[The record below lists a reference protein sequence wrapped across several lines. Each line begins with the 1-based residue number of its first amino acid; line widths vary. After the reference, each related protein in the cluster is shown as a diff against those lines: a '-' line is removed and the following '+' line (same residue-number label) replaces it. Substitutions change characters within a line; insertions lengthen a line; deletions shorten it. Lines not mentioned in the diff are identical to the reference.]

1 MKICVYSCRY
11 QNQKFSLVSHSFCS
25 CSTRFALMSFV
36 STRVAL
42 VLHSCPSCLTRVA
55 RVALV
60 SHSFPSY
67 RTYVVPVWHLCCKL
81 DWICELLSFIS
92 KDNFEKIFKIFFV
105 HWDNSKSS
113 HFNLRQ
119 FRTFLIFN
127 RYWKEVEQILNRYLL
142 DQKLNWALGKLKRQR
157 KFNKKKNLC
166 YKLLWE
172 TPWIYF
178 KLISKTKLRTLFDNK
193 F

>member
-1 MKICVYSCRY
+1 MKICFYSCRY
-11 QNQKFSLVSHSFCS
+11 QNQKFSLVSHSLCS

-67 RTYVVPVWHLCCKL
+67 RTYVVPVWHSCCKL

-92 KDNFEKIFKIFFV
+92 RDNFEKIFNKIFFV

-127 RYWKEVEQILNRYLL
+127 RYWKKVVYYIKSYTEHS
-142 DQKLNWALGKLKRQR
+142 AKLKRQR
-157 KFNKKKNLC
+157 KFNNKKNLC
-166 YKLLWE
+166 YKLLSE

-178 KLISKTKLRTLFDNK
+178 KLISKNKLRTPFDNK